1 MAAEM
6 DVDYEE
12 DNSKHQK
19 SSKTDNTIRS
29 KKAQLKQLL
38 TKPMLPFGVSKKY
51 ITGGLIEGLADR
63 IIENNKGKVLNVICM
78 ILADVWIM
86 QVKTNC
92 FRRKLRPKHWR
103 IFVRV
108 VVVVVVVVVKVKVVV
123 NRHLYI

>member
-63 IIENNKGKVLNVICM
+63 IIENNKGKLNWNVICM
-78 ILADVWIM
+78 ILTDVDYAG
-86 QVKTNC
+86 KN
-92 FRRKLRPKHWR
+92 KLLPTQASTKALEDIRSRGGGRGSKS
-103 IFVRV
+103 
-108 VVVVVVVVVKVKVVV
+108 KSNSK
-123 NRHLYI
+123 